1 MLRNRRKTSPRYI
14 VWDSTAWRDTRV
26 RRTEHVRIY
35 RMEDASFTLHFALA
49 EMIVLNSAICDSLI
63 PVLGKNENLLSV
75 LANTKRRAG
84 SCIFLKSSPLLST
97 SLAVLPNL

>member
-1 MLRNRRKTSPRYI
+1 
-14 VWDSTAWRDTRV
+14 
-26 RRTEHVRIY
+26 VRIY

-75 LANTKRRAG
+75 LAKTKSREDPY
-84 SCIFLKSSPLLST
+84 IFENSLQFLAT
-97 SLAVLPNL
+97 SNDFPCNRIICSVDDNR